1 MLTADSIN
9 LEDYKILFEKQI
21 MNCTAKW
28 IGTQHQYKSIS
39 KAIIR
44 GDSLF
49 LSKDNHSAIF

>member
-9 LEDYKILFEKQI
+9 PEDYKILFEKQI

-39 KAIIR
+39 KAILY
-44 GDSLF
+44 G
-49 LSKDNHSAIF
+49 AE